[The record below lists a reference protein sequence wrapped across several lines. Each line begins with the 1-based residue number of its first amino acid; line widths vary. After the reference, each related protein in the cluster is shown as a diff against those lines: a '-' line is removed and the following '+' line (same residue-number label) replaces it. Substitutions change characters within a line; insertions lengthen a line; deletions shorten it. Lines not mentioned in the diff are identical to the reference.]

1 MINKGKLEKKFI
13 NSILQITMKPILIK
27 NLNNIVINLKFLQKL
42 YIIENNNLKIMEK
55 KIVENLNKRVDKNLN
70 ILI

>member
-55 KIVENLNKRVDKNLN
+55 KIVE
-70 ILI
+70 IG